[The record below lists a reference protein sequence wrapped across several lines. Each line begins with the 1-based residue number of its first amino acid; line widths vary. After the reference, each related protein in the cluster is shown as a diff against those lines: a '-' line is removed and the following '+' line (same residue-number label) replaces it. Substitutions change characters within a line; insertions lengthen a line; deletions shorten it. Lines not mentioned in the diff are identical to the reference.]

1 MLSSA
6 SDAFGLVDN
15 LIKREKNRMPLATR
29 RSVRRGRGTPTDY
42 ATLQASVAKLNGR
55 GQVRAVTWFH
65 VSVSAKKI
73 GSDYYYGGMV
83 VERSAN
89 MHPALYY
96 KGLLEAARRRG
107 VTICSMTPVKSITR
121 SGSGWSL
128 KNRARCCR
136 RRRCR
141 DRDQRVYR

>member
-1 MLSSA
+1 MNGAAKSGSYM
-6 SDAFGLVDN
+6 VP
-15 LIKREKNRMPLATR
+15 RERQR
-29 RSVRRGRGTPTDY
+29 EE
-42 ATLQASVAKLNGR
+42 
-55 GQVRAVTWFH
+55 
-65 VSVSAKKI
+65 I

-128 KNRARCCR
+128 KTARGAVVAGDVVKAGVALRLLTPMNQHKRSFVR
-136 RRRCR
+136 RLPDDGPLVRR
-141 DRDQRVYR
+141 